1 MIDKI
6 QFAGEVPNEAVSALK
21 SGGTVLEARNVLE
34 RAEDAVNALK
44 AGDALNWESLW
55 VNAVVS
61 LRSVGHV
68 LHKVDSRDSEVA
80 KRVIASHWQD
90 WKASCND
97 CDKSDCEDCGAWVFK
112 EFIEDPRNSLL
123 KENQGMPTCSVKTYG
138 EYDEHIEVTL
148 TMENG
153 DDGIYMLEYAVEWLE
168 HELDEIEDAIAAEI
182 KS

>member
-1 MIDKI
+1 M
-6 QFAGEVPNEAVSALK
+6 
-21 SGGTVLEARNVLE
+21 LEARNVLE

-44 AGDALNWESLW
+44 AGDAQNWESLW

-68 LHKVDSRDSEVA
+68 LDKTDSKTSEAAGKIIVE
-80 KRVIASHWQD
+80 HWKS
-90 WKASCND
+90 WKADCND
-97 CDKSDCEDCGAWVFK
+97 CEEPDCEDCGTWVFS
-112 EFIEDPRNSLL
+112 EFIEPTRNSLL
-123 KENQGMPTCSVKTYG
+123 KTNQGMPTCSVKTYG

-153 DDGIYMLEYAVEWLE
+153 EDGIYMLEYAVEWLE
-168 HELDEIEDAIAAEI
+168 EELDEIEDAIAAEI